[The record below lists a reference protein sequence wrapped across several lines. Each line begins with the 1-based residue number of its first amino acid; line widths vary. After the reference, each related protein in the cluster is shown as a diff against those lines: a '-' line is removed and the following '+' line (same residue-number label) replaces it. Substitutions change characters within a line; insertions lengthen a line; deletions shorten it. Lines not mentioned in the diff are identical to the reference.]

1 MPPIPLGNAAGM
13 VKTLADL
20 HPLLRVPSDMLHKIT
35 LGSYTLEPRSGNE
48 GQSFWTDGNPCPM
61 SINSLGLPNPGI
73 DAACDFL
80 HEATSLIHASK
91 KVPRVSI
98 AGFSP
103 EEYRTMTQ
111 KLLNLGIYQIEL
123 NLGCPNVWDG
133 GAQKRITSFVPSLI
147 RETLEGVY
155 DVADHVGAP
164 SIAVK
169 LSAYSDP
176 FLLEEVAKVLSDM
189 HRVVHTVV
197 TCNTFPNATG
207 FDKDGSMLISA
218 TKGFGGLAGLPLKH
232 IALGQVRA
240 FRSLLP
246 AKIGI
251 IGVGGIAEGRDV
263 LDMERAGA
271 EAVQVGTAF
280 FAHSDPRVFS
290 EIAAGYAELTS
301 LEPA

>member
-1 MPPIPLGNAAGM
+1 MIPLGNAAGM
-13 VKTLADL
+13 VKSLADVT
-20 HPLLRVPSDMLHKIT
+20 PLLRLPGDILHSIT

-48 GQSFWTDGNPCPM
+48 GQTFWTDGNPCPT

-73 DAACDFL
+73 EAVSDFL
-80 HEATSLIHASK
+80 HEAARLIHANK

-98 AGFSP
+98 AGFAP
-103 EEYRTMTQ
+103 EEYRIMTQ
-111 KLLNLGIYQIEL
+111 KLLNFGIYQIEL

-133 GAQKRITSFVPSLI
+133 GSQKRITSFVPSLI

-164 SIAVK
+164 SVAVK
-169 LSAYSDP
+169 LSAFSDP

-197 TCNTFPNATG
+197 VCNTFPNATG
-207 FDKDGSMLISA
+207 FGNDGNTLINA
-218 TKGFGGLAGLPLKH
+218 ANGFGGLAGLPLKH
-232 IALGQVRA
+232 IALGHVRTL
-240 FRSLLP
+240 RSLLP
-246 AKIGI
+246 PKIGI
-251 IGVGGIAEGRDV
+251 VGVGGIAEGRDV

-271 EAVQVGTAF
+271 EAVQIGTAF
-280 FAHSDPRVFS
+280 FANSDPRVFS
-290 EIAAGYAELTS
+290 EIAASYAELAS